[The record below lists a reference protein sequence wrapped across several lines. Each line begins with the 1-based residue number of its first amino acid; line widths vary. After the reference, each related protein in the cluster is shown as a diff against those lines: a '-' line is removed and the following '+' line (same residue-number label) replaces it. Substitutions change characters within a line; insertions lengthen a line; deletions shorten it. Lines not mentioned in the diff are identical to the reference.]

1 MTKPPGRNKSI
12 VANCPTCGYSMEG
25 LLTRRCPECGD
36 FAKPEMRE
44 RPNPFPR
51 FAITVLSVTA
61 VLPPS
66 LAGLFF
72 LLRQVMQGDAWI
84 LNWIIA
90 SVMAM
95 SINLIAVAF
104 ASWSMTRLR
113 LQEPGRSFSK
123 RGRPRFMRHASL
135 IGGTSM
141 TFTVL
146 VVYCLLRLMG

>member
-1 MTKPPGRNKSI
+1 
-12 VANCPTCGYSMEG
+12 
-25 LLTRRCPECGD
+25 
-36 FAKPEMRE
+36 
-44 RPNPFPR
+44 
-51 FAITVLSVTA
+51 
-61 VLPPS
+61 
-66 LAGLFF
+66 
-72 LLRQVMQGDAWI
+72 MQGDAWI